1 MILSIYLGL
10 NLIDKQKEQELIH
23 DYAVFCQ
30 GKEIEGYLQNRVQA
44 IQVLGEQVN
53 EVYFSSSQESLK
65 KKNLK
70 NLLDKTAN
78 SASANSFED
87 VFLNCDLYQLS
98 SNCEVEEVSI
108 DYILAREALLWN
120 NFSHQVFTE
129 SRFPVVSSLA
139 LQTNGEETIFIAV
152 PLRTEVGN
160 YYGYILATLNM
171 EQLFDML
178 EKNQHFS
185 SGYTI
190 LLDNKHQIIY
200 HPDKGTKSSSEAI
213 LPVFKILKNVSEGSL
228 NYYSPIYNREETANF
243 ATIADLDWVIWVAA
257 PRFEVLLPFYRDI
270 VLSLCTLLI
279 GVFLILFIRD
289 VLLNN
294 IALPLSQLNNA
305 SEEFSAGNFSY
316 RVKLDNKNIPC
327 EIGELSAKFNTM
339 AENLETSNALLKE
352 YGSNLEKRVI
362 ERTKEL
368 VMKNKETAALY
379 VVASSVS
386 NTYKLTDVLNQVF
399 NEIMKL
405 FEVEFTIV
413 HLQND
418 NKYIHNDD
426 NKQVHSIWRVNY
438 PQTEKLIYTEAVAR
452 YNQMAM
458 EQRKIISI
466 TDLQKAE
473 DEVPLALR
481 WSDICSLVSIPICY
495 QNTVLGAVTITSCS
509 QNRFGKPEISILQAV
524 CNQLGVV
531 ITNMGLFNIINEE
544 HHTLLAIINS
554 MNEGLLL
561 LDSKGK
567 ILYVNPLFFKMFYLD
582 ITDWQ
587 NELSLV
593 ELKEKVNPEVNIKL
607 PYEEIK
613 ECFLAQKVFEYGEGS
628 VTYKDKIKYY
638 LIQGFPVMTGETF
651 IGYGCVVRD
660 ITREKEVDN
669 LKSSILSTVSHE
681 LRSPLTTIYG
691 SAESLLRKDV
701 VWAKE
706 EQQEFIEAIVEE
718 SIRLRELIDNIMD
731 MSKIEAGALKIDLNA
746 TDLGKMIERIR
757 ERFVNRKLEQQIILD
772 IPNELPCVMIDER
785 RIEQV
790 FNNLIE
796 NAIKYSPA
804 DQDIRIEVRYL
815 SDKHMARVGV
825 IDGGMGID
833 PQYQEAI
840 FGRFYRVDNVRS
852 KQIKGSGVGLS
863 ITKGIIEKH
872 GGTIWVESELGQGS
886 KFYFTLPCEKIEEE
900 RE

>member
-1 MILSIYLGL
+1 M
-10 NLIDKQKEQELIH
+10 
-23 DYAVFCQ
+23 
-30 GKEIEGYLQNRVQA
+30 QA

-53 EVYFSSSQESLK
+53 EVYFSSSQENLK

-78 SASANSFED
+78 SASANNFED
-87 VFLNCDLYQLS
+87 IFLNCDLYQLS
-98 SNCEVEEVSI
+98 SNYEEEEVSP

-129 SRFPVVSSLA
+129 NRFPVVSSLA
-139 LQTNGEETIFIAV
+139 LQTNGEETVIIAV
-152 PLRTEVGN
+152 PLRTEAGN

-171 EQLFDML
+171 EQFFAML
-178 EKNQHFS
+178 EKNRHFS

-200 HPDKGTKSSSEAI
+200 HPDKGTKSSSEEI

-228 NYYSPIYNREETANF
+228 NYYSPIYDREETAHF
-243 ATIADLDWVIWVAA
+243 ATIADLGWVIWVAA

-270 VLSLCTLLI
+270 VLSLCTLLV

-316 RVKLDNKNIPC
+316 RVKLNSKNIPC
-327 EIGELSAKFNTM
+327 EISELSAKFNTM
-339 AENLETSNALLKE
+339 AENLETSNVLLKE

-413 HLQND
+413 HLHND

-452 YNQMAM
+452 YNRMAM
-458 EQRKIISI
+458 DQRQIISI

-495 QNTVLGAVTITSCS
+495 QNTVLGAVTITSCA
-509 QNRFGKPEISILQAV
+509 QNRFEKPEISILQAV

-561 LDSKGK
+561 LDSQGK

-593 ELKEKVNPEVNIKL
+593 ELREKVNPEININF
-607 PYEEIK
+607 PYEDIK

-628 VTYKDKIKYY
+628 VIYKDKTKYY

-731 MSKIEAGALKIDLNA
+731 MSKIEAGALKIDLNV

-757 ERFVNRKLEQQIILD
+757 ERYVNRRLEQQIILD
-772 IPNELPCVMIDER
+772 ISNEIPCVIIDER

-790 FNNLIE
+790 FNNLLE
-796 NAIKYSPA
+796 NAIKYSPVN
-804 DQDIRIEVRYL
+804 QDIRIEVRYL
-815 SDKHMARVGV
+815 SDKHMVRVGV
-825 IDGGMGID
+825 IDEGMGIE
-833 PQYQEAI
+833 PQYQESI
-840 FGRFYRVDNVRS
+840 FERFYRVDNVRS

-886 KFYFTLPCEKIEEE
+886 KFYFTLPCEKVEEE
-900 RE
+900 RK